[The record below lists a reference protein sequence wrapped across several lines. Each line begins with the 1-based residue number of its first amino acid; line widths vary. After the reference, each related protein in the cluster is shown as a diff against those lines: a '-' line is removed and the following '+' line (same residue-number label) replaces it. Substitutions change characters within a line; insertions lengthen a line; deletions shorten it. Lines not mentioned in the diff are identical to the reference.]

1 MKHAFISKI
10 RELKK
15 IFLRYRRW
23 RFIALGVLLVLI
35 IAGFSTFSGG
45 TKSGAR
51 DGEQLT
57 AEVRR
62 GPLTVSVKATGE
74 IRSTNPNKVVPGI
87 KRQAAI
93 KFLIA
98 EGTRVKK
105 GDVVARL
112 NTEDMERRILDL
124 ENKLLEQKSKLN
136 VAKTQLEIQILDND
150 SNLKKADQDLIE
162 KEMELDKFYM
172 GAALIDQYKAEAKKE
187 NTEVE
192 MLRKSKI
199 YDQYLKLREKGF
211 ASGSEVDEKKLD
223 YNKTYAEF
231 ETARLEL
238 NQMEEYE
245 FWINETKRRGE
256 VDKAK
261 TELNKT
267 KKANNTNLQ
276 SKQQETETAKRA
288 MEATEKDLK
297 SAREELEAFEVKA
310 PFDSAVIYGDA
321 NQWWSRRNIQIG
333 QNLSPGQVLVS
344 LPDMGSLQAV
354 VNVPETDI
362 HKLQVGQE
370 VNITVEAAGGKV
382 ISGKVI
388 TVSEVANTGESWLSS
403 EVKEFKLEIS
413 LADIKGLKPGLSCQ
427 ADIIVD
433 KIDSVLLLPVQ
444 AVFRDAERHVVNP
457 ENDGRR
463 ESAVLTWMTPGY
475 VVYPVKGGRREVSIG
490 KSSLREVEIIGDIKP
505 GTKVLLMPPEGSV
518 QER

>member
-1 MKHAFISKI
+1 MKHAFISKS
-10 RELKK
+10 REFKK
-15 IFLRYRRW
+15 LILRYRR
-23 RFIALGVLLVLI
+23 RFIALGVFLVLI
-35 IAGFSTFSGG
+35 MAGFLTLSGG
-45 TKSGAR
+45 PKYGAR
-51 DGEQLT
+51 EGEQVT

-62 GPLTVSVKATGE
+62 APLTVSVKATGE
-74 IRSTNPNKVVPGI
+74 IQSTNPNKVVPGI
-87 KRQAAI
+87 KRKASI

-112 NTEDMERRILDL
+112 DTEEMERRILDL

-136 VAKTQLEIQILDND
+136 ISQTQLEIQILDND
-150 SNLKKADQDLIE
+150 SNLIKAEQDLVE
-162 KEMELDKFYM
+162 KEMELNKFYM
-172 GAALIDQYKAEAKKE
+172 GTALIDQYKAEAKKE

-199 YDQYLKLREKGF
+199 YDQYLKLRAKGF

-238 NQMEEYE
+238 NQLEEYD
-245 FWINETKRRGE
+245 FWINKTKRRGE

-276 SKQQETETAKRA
+276 SKQQEVETARRVL
-288 MEATEKDLK
+288 EATEKDLK
-297 SAREELEAFEVKA
+297 SAREELVEFVVKA
-310 PFDSAVIYGDA
+310 PFDSAVMYGDA

-333 QNLSPGQVLVS
+333 QTLSPGQVLVS

-362 HKLQVGQE
+362 RKLQVGQA
-370 VNITVEAAGGKV
+370 VNITVEAVSGKV

-388 TVSEVANTGESWLSS
+388 TVSEVANTGESWISS
-403 EVKEFKLEIS
+403 EVKEFKVEIS

-433 KIDSVLLLPVQ
+433 KVDSVLLLPVQ

-457 ENDGRR
+457 ENDGRK
-463 ESAVLTWMTPGY
+463 ESDVLTWMIPGY

-490 KSSLREVEIIGDIKP
+490 KSSLREVEISGDIKP
-505 GTKVLLMPPEGSV
+505 GTKVLLMPPEGSG

>member
-1 MKHAFISKI
+1 
-10 RELKK
+10 
-15 IFLRYRRW
+15 
-23 RFIALGVLLVLI
+23 LLITVV
-35 IAGFSTFSGG
+35 AVFSGG
-45 TKSGAR
+45 TKSSAR
-51 DGEQLT
+51 DGYQLT

-62 GPLTVSVKATGE
+62 GPLIVSVKATGE
-74 IRSTNPNKVVPGI
+74 IRSTNPNKVVPAI

-136 VAKTQLEIQILDND
+136 IAQTQLEIQMLDNE
-150 SNLKKADQDLIE
+150 SNLKKAEQDLIE
-162 KEMELDKFYM
+162 KELELDKFYM
-172 GAALIDQYKAEAKKE
+172 GAALIDQYKAESKKE

-192 MLRKSKI
+192 MLRKGKI
-199 YDQYLKLREKGF
+199 YDQYLKLQKKGF
-211 ASGSEVDEKKLD
+211 TSGSEVDEKKLD

-238 NQMEEYE
+238 SQLEEYD
-245 FWINETKRRGE
+245 FWINETKCRGE

-261 TELNKT
+261 TELHKT
-267 KKANNTNLQ
+267 QKANKTNLQ
-276 SKQQETETAKRA
+276 SKQQEAETARRS

-297 SAREELEAFEVKA
+297 SAREELAAFEVKA
-310 PFDSAVIYGDA
+310 PFDSAVMYGDA

-354 VNVPETDI
+354 VNVPETDVR
-362 HKLQVGQE
+362 KLQVGQE
-370 VNITVEAAGGKV
+370 VNIAVEAANGKV
-382 ISGKVI
+382 ISGKVL
-388 TVSEVANTGESWLSS
+388 TVSEIANAGESWISS
-403 EVKEFKLEIS
+403 DVKEFKVEIS

-433 KIDSVLLLPVQ
+433 KTDSVLLLPVQ
-444 AVFRDAERHVVNP
+444 AVFRDADHHVVNP
-457 ENDGRR
+457 EQGGGK
-463 ESAVLTWMTPGY
+463 EAPVVLTLMTPGY
-475 VVYPVKGGRREVSIG
+475 VVYPEKGGRREISIG
-490 KSSLREVEIIGDIKP
+490 KASSREVEISGDIKP

-518 QER
+518 PEQ